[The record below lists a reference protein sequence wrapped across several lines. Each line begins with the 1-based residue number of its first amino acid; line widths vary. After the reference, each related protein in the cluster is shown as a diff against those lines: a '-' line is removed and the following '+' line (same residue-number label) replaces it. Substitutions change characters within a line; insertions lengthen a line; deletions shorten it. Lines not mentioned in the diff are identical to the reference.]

1 MRRTIL
7 ALAALA
13 ATSDFAMA
21 NDTTKTTHKPTMC
34 SQTVSGEK
42 VDCGSTGSTRD
53 DRGPATTNSIG
64 AKKPRVGIDINPWI
78 VPTFN

>member
-13 ATSDFAMA
+13 ATSDFALA
-21 NDTTKTTHKPTMC
+21 NDTNKTTHEPTVC
-34 SQTVSGEK
+34 SQTVSSK
-42 VDCGSTGSTRD
+42 KLDCGSTGSIRD

-64 AKKPRVGIDINPWI
+64 TKEPRIGIDINPWI